1 MPDTDVATLR
11 RQLAKAQA
19 RFRRYPTT
27 QNANYVGTI
36 SKRIYEA
43 EREER

>member
-1 MPDTDVATLR
+1 MDTPDLATLR
-11 RQLAKAQA
+11 RQLARAQA

-36 SKRIYEA
+36 SKRIYDA
-43 EREER
+43 EKDQ